1 MRIGHGF
8 DVHAFGPGDHL
19 ILGGVRLPHE
29 RGLLAHSDGD
39 VVVHALC
46 DALLGA
52 IAAGDIGK
60 HFPDHDERWRGADS
74 RALLRSVMD
83 KVSAAGFGVANADLT
98 VVAERPRLASH
109 LPAMAANLAADLQIA
124 FDQINLKATTSEGL
138 GAIGRGEGIAAHA
151 VVLLLAR

>member
-60 HFPDHDERWRGADS
+60 HFPDHDERWRDADS